1 MAISD
6 DVLVIGGGLAGMT
19 AAIAAA
25 RGGARVRLLSHKAST
40 LRNASGLIDVL
51 GTDPGG
57 HGPLA
62 DPFDGLDALPQEHPY
77 SVLGEQAIREGLALF
92 DDLLGD
98 RYLGAH
104 TDRNALVPT
113 HGGTVKPTARYPAA
127 TAPGL
132 ASFGTETLLVGFE
145 SVTDFDAPLAAAH
158 LEAAGVPFEVRG
170 VTLPFPGEF
179 RADAR
184 VTRMAH
190 ALDEDRE
197 VRADGRATGTR
208 ATLADRVA
216 DHLDGAERVGFPAL
230 LGDEHGEEVREELAD
245 RLGAEV
251 FEVPMGPPSL
261 PGLRLE
267 DALEAALHEEGV
279 RVESGNPVVGY
290 EGDDRVET
298 VTVERVHREVPYG
311 AEQVILATGGLV
323 GKGIRSSRSGV
334 REPIF
339 GCHVPQPEDRYD
351 WFSDGVFDDQP
362 YARFGLRIDEGCRPL
377 DDREGVEFENLR
389 AVGAV
394 CGGYD
399 SAREKSA
406 SGVSLATATVAG
418 RRAAECL

>member
-1 MAISD
+1 
-6 DVLVIGGGLAGMT
+6 VLVIGGGLAGMT

-25 RGGARVRLLSHKAST
+25 RGGARVRLLTHKAST

-51 GTDPGG
+51 GTDPESGA
-57 HGPLA
+57 PLA
-62 DPFDGLDALPQEHPY
+62 DPFDGFGDLPDEHPY
-77 SVLGEQAIREGLALF
+77 RTLGEAAVREGLDLF

-98 RYLGAH
+98 RYLGSH

-127 TAPGL
+127 TGPGL
-132 ASFGTETLLVGFE
+132 ASIRERTLLVGFE
-145 SVTDFDAPLAAAH
+145 TITDFDAPLAAAH
-158 LEAAGVPFEVRG
+158 LDAAGVPFAVAG
-170 VTLPFPGEF
+170 VTLSFPGEF

-184 VTRMAH
+184 VTRMAR
-190 ALDEDRE
+190 ALDEDHE

-245 RLGAEV
+245 RLGTEI

-267 DALEAALHEEGV
+267 DALEATLYEEGV

-290 EGDDRVET
+290 DGDDRVET

-311 AEQVILATGGLV
+311 TEQVILATGGLV

-351 WFSDGVFDDQP
+351 WFRDGVFDDQP
-362 YARFGLRIDEGCRPL
+362 YARFGVRIDDGCRPL
-377 DDREGVEFENLR
+377 DERGETAFENLR

-406 SGVSLATATVAG
+406 SGVSLATAVTAG
-418 RRAAECL
+418 RRAAEAI

>member
-6 DVLVIGGGLAGMT
+6 DVVVIGGGLAGMT

-51 GTDPGG
+51 GTDPETGR
-57 HGPLA
+57 PLA
-62 DPFDGLDALPQEHPY
+62 DPFDGIDELPDGHPY
-77 SVLGEQAIREGLALF
+77 RTLGEAAVREGLELF

-98 RYLGAH
+98 RYLGEH

-113 HGGTVKPTARYPAA
+113 HGGTVKPTARYPVA

-132 ASFGTETLLVGFE
+132 ASASERTLLVGFE
-145 SVTDFDAPLAAAH
+145 TITDFDAPLAADH
-158 LEAAGVPFEVRG
+158 LEAAGVPFAVAG
-170 VTLPFPGEF
+170 VTLSFPGEF

-184 VTRMAH
+184 VTRMAS
-190 ALDEDRE
+190 ALDEDRA
-197 VRADGRATGTR
+197 VRVEGRTRGTR
-208 ATLADRVA
+208 AALADRVA
-216 DHLDGAERVGFPAL
+216 DQLDGAERVGFPAL
-230 LGDEHGEEVREELAD
+230 LGDELGDEVREELAD

-290 EGDDRVET
+290 EGGARVET
-298 VTVERVHREVPYG
+298 VTVNRVHREVPYG

-323 GKGIRSSRSGV
+323 GKGIRSSRGGV
-334 REPIF
+334 REPVF
-339 GCHVPQPEDRYD
+339 DCYVPHPEDRYD
-351 WFSDGVFDDQP
+351 WFSEAVFDDQP
-362 YARFGLRIDEGCRPL
+362 YARFGLRIDGECRPL
-377 DDREGVEFENLR
+377 DERGEPEFENLR
-389 AVGAV
+389 AVGGV

-399 SAREKSA
+399 SAKEKSA
-406 SGVSLATATVAG
+406 SGVSLATAATAG